1 MFFSIKL
8 RIKKNK
14 SNTVSNYPICK
25 QRAWYPWKL
34 RIPWKTKLLS
44 CTWKKIEFLMLSK
57 LPKSFIVEEGLLLH
71 KESLHNKDCLL
82 ADFKPNF
89 KRAGLSYL
97 DELLNLLNIY
107 VKLYMSSFYPQP
119 KLSQNSID
127 NFRYDLNNT
136 RWSSII
142 DLQLVNPNI

>member
-1 MFFSIKL
+1 
-8 RIKKNK
+8 
-14 SNTVSNYPICK
+14 
-25 QRAWYPWKL
+25 
-34 RIPWKTKLLS
+34 
-44 CTWKKIEFLMLSK
+44 MLSK

-71 KESLHNKDCLL
+71 KESLHNKNCLL

-89 KRAGLSYL
+89 KYAGLSYL

-119 KLSQNSID
+119 KLSQNSTD

-136 RWSSII
+136 RWSSMI
-142 DLQLVNPNI
+142 DLQLLNPNI